1 MLRIEPG
8 AAERSSDMA
17 MASKGSRKMVTSRV
31 PTDVYEILEG
41 QRRAAGVGSVSQY
54 VADLL
59 AVYAGRTDLI
69 RELDTKA
76 LQEVRVA

>member
-1 MLRIEPG
+1 
-8 AAERSSDMA
+8 MA